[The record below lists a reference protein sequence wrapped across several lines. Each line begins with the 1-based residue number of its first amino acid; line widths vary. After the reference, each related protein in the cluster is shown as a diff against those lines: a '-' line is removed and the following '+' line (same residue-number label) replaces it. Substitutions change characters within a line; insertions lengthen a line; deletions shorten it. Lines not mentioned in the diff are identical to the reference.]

1 MSGTMH
7 FILEIAM
14 FVLACGMI
22 LAFIRAVR
30 GPRFTDRIVA
40 INMIGTMTT
49 VMIGILS
56 AYLGETSLVDVSL
69 VYSLLSFL
77 AVVVMCHVVT
87 CIIRVVCCFWQERKR
102 RQRKNVNK
110 RNHCSNLH
118 FYRAVCVPLF
128 DSGDLSL

>member
-1 MSGTMH
+1 MSDTMH

-56 AYLGETSLVDVSL
+56 AYLGVSL

-87 CIIRVVCCFWQERKR
+87 LHHKGRLLFLARKEKEAEEKC
-102 RQRKNVNK
+102 Q
-110 RNHCSNLH
+110 
-118 FYRAVCVPLF
+118 
-128 DSGDLSL
+128 